1 MDIKGVI
8 ADHMGHFSAYDI
20 PNVLFVLVA
29 SLFFGFVTAR
39 WGARASLDR
48 SKRAAMWATTASL
61 ATALV
66 RSQLPLATLVLAAA
80 VLVGRQPEERSES
93 TLLTMLVIGIGC
105 GSGAS
110 VIVGAALVL
119 FIPIMRWT
127 TGAAKQAG

>member
-48 SKRAAMWATTASL
+48 SKRAAMWATTSSL